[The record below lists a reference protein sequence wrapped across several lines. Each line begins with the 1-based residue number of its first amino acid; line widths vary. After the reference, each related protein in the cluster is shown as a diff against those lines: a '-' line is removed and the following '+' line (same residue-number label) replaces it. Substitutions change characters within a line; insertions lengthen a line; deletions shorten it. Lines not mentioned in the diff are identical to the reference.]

1 MTIELK
7 VNMKEVLQEIE
18 RLKAEEDR
26 KANQIAERILM
37 EGKNWAHQLVRKD
50 TGALDTS
57 IDTASHVDKVDDGV
71 YGITLAN
78 GMDYGAVQ
86 ELDPKR
92 GRAHIRPGVHVMQ
105 LRASGICKEVY
116 EG

>member
-7 VNMKEVLQEIE
+7 VNMREVLQEIE
-18 RLKAEEDR
+18 RLKAAEDA
-26 KANQIAERILM
+26 KAKQIADRLLM
-37 EGKNWAHQLVRKD
+37 EGKNWAHQLVHKD

-57 IDTASHVDKVDDGV
+57 IDTASHVEKVSDGV
-71 YGITLAN
+71 YDITLGN

-86 ELDPKR
+86 ELSEKV
-92 GRAHIRPGVHVMQ
+92 GRPHIRPGVHVMQ
-105 LRASGICKEVY
+105 LRASGIAKEVY